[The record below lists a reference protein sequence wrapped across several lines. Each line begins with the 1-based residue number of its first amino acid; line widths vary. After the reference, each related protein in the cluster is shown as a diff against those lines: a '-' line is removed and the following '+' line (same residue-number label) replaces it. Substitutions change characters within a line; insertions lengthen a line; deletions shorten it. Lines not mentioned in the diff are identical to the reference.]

1 MVITFKNTNKTL
13 ENFDAERGL
22 LACCGISTEAL
33 HEAMDQVRPDW
44 FTLPLH
50 AKIWEKLVEVSDQG
64 DCLDLVVQLEMPP
77 ELQEEIRDVFDSVE
91 TAGHWKAYLNKLHDS
106 YRYRKVKKYVL
117 ELSDMVN
124 EGTQIDEILNHAD
137 RGATELLQ
145 SDSSKIRTG
154 AEVVQSTIERIKE
167 RRENGVVSGIK
178 SGIPQLDF
186 MTQGFKAGQLVVV
199 CARTSMGKT
208 AYAVDVAV
216 SCLRQE
222 KRLYFISLEMEAEEV
237 MQRMQVNHSGVPIK
251 PIEDDTA
258 NAEQKQK
265 FSATCKFFNKEK
277 AKETLWID
285 DDSCLSFMQIR
296 ARGRKLA
303 RKGLDMIIV
312 DYAQIVQSDP
322 GRDKESDYVRVSYV
336 SRSMKILARELGVPV
351 ILLAQLS
358 RKADEPNRKPRLS
371 DLKESGGLEQDADIV
386 LGLWRKDDEKIE
398 ERTLSVLKQR
408 NGRVGD
414 IDLKFIPHLQRFTN
428 QPRLN

>member
-1 MVITFKNTNKTL
+1 MDITFKNTNRTL
-13 ENFDAERGL
+13 ENFDAERGF
-22 LACCGISTEAL
+22 LACCGISTDVL
-33 HEAMDQVRPDW
+33 QEAMDQVRIEW

-50 AKIWEKLVEVSDQG
+50 QEIWTKLIEVNDQG
-64 DCLDLVVQLEMPP
+64 DCLDLIVQMEMPP
-77 ELQEEIRDVFDSVE
+77 EKQDDIRNVFESVE
-91 TAGHWKAYLNKLHDS
+91 TVGHWKNFLKKMEDT
-106 YRYRKVKKYVL
+106 YRCRQVKKYVM
-117 ELSDMVN
+117 ELTDMVN
-124 EGTQIDEILNHAD
+124 QEVKIDEILNHAD

-145 SDSSKIRTG
+145 SNSTKVRTG
-154 AEVVQSTIERIKE
+154 SEVVKSTIERIKE
-167 RRENGVVSGIK
+167 RRENGVISGIK
-178 SGIPQLDF
+178 SGISQLDF
-186 MTQGFKAGQLVVV
+186 MTQGFKSGQLVVV

-216 SCLRQE
+216 SALRQD

-237 MQRMQVNHSGVPIK
+237 MQRMQVNHSGVAIK

-258 NAEQKQK
+258 SPEDKNK
-265 FSATCKFFNKEK
+265 FMETCKFFNKEK

-296 ARGRKLA
+296 ARARKLA

-322 GRDKESDYVRVSYV
+322 GREKESDYVRVSYV

-386 LGLWRKDDEKIE
+386 LGLWRKDE
-398 ERTLSVLKQR
+398 ERAEERVLSVMKQR

-414 IDLKFIPHLQRFTN
+414 VNLQFQAHLQRFTN